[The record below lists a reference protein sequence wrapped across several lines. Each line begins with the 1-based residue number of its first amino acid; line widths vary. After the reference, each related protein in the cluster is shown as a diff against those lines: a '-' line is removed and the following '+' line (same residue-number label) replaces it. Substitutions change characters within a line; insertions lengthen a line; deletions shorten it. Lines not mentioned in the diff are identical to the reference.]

1 MFSGIT
7 LISKHTILFS
17 EKEYH
22 SAYYNS
28 EYISSKK
35 QQIDKYILKIIEN
48 KKNSLG
54 FNDEICHNLNSA
66 ISNSGIIDKEDLN
79 YMVLPKTNS
88 KHPNLI
94 DSCVLSDGSHRVL
107 IKRKSINS
115 VDFKLNSCLLKKN
128 QYCSFEN

>member
-7 LISKHTILFS
+7 LINKNTILFS
-17 EKEYH
+17 EKDYY
-22 SAYYNS
+22 SNYYNS
-28 EYISSKK
+28 EYISSKA
-35 QQIDKYILKIIEN
+35 QQIDKYILKIIDI

-54 FNDEICHNLNSA
+54 FNDDICHNLKSA
-66 ISNSGIIDKEDLN
+66 ISNSGIIDKKNFN
-79 YMVLPKTNS
+79 YMVFPKSNS
-88 KHPNLI
+88 NHPKLI
-94 DSCVLSDGSHRVL
+94 NSCVLSDGSHRVL